1 MFPSH
6 QTARLFLKQN
16 LTLFKVLQKCNFQCI
31 NFNLCFIQHAKK
43 QNKAYLSYHLHPS
56 SIHPSSILSH
66 YPRLP
71 QIQLLFSTFLPAIP
85 FPGTKSKGR
94 NVSLYVYFSNQKWD
108 VFSSHPPGGLP
119 SPLYLLLWT
128 TGDLLTKIEKKSAF
142 HRPFLSRCL
151 NARAIFQLPYD
162 HPAHGHSCQQKNRK
176 QESPREFDRRQVC
189 HQSPSQK

>member
-1 MFPSH
+1 MFY
-6 QTARLFLKQN
+6 TA
-16 LTLFKVLQKCNFQCI
+16 C
-31 NFNLCFIQHAKK
+31 KK
-43 QNKAYLSYHLHPS
+43 QNKAYLSYHL
-56 SIHPSSILSH
+56 HPSSILSH

-94 NVSLYVYFSNQKWD
+94 NVSLYVYFPNQKWG

-162 HPAHGHSCQQKNRK
+162 HPTHGHSCQQKNRK
-176 QESPREFDRRQVC
+176 QESPREFDLTEDRFVTSLQVKNR
-189 HQSPSQK
+189 SPTAQKGTRHFSTLISAASGS